1 MYLVILSW
9 SLPLSKKC
17 SLAPKGLRSVSL
29 HQGHQ
34 ESSNTTTAGHSPAER
49 QLKSLSGMSL
59 RATDPKPLNM
69 VFLRAP
75 FSFVPPPCYE
85 AAASSPLHYH
95 IPPTRYFHDPKCPQ
109 PYYLLAP
116 GCLHAISF
124 SLSRSRALRYLSY
137 VEESILE
144 MSQTWQVRGR
154 GQEPTFQYHLIAQGW
169 QKELRC
175 GVAEREKIFVSE
187 KRDAK
192 V

>member
-95 IPPTRYFHDPKCPQ
+95 IPPTTYFHDPKCPQ

-137 VEESILE
+137 VEEFWKCPKPGKSGEGVKSPLFSIIWSHRDDKKSL
-144 MSQTWQVRGR
+144 
-154 GQEPTFQYHLIAQGW
+154 
-169 QKELRC
+169 
-175 GVAEREKIFVSE
+175 GVV
-187 KRDAK
+187 
-192 V
+192 